1 MIRGTTPVIVLNLSM
16 EMQFDTLYV
25 TFQQKK
31 KTVFEKTL
39 SDVLLKNN
47 QIVISLTQ
55 ADTLSLDSK
64 EVVFIQLRGKIG
76 EKAYASKIVKTLV
89 SDILKDGEI

>member
-1 MIRGTTPVIVLNLSM
+1 MIRGTTPVIILNLPM
-16 EMQFDTLYV
+16 EMQFDALYV

-39 SDVLLKNN
+39 SDVLLKDN

-64 EVVFIQLRGKIG
+64 EVVSIQLRGKS
-76 EKAYASKIVKTLV
+76 EKRLTLQR
-89 SDILKDGEI
+89 LCRRWFLTF

>member
-1 MIRGTTPVIVLNLSM
+1 MIRGTTPVIILNLPM

-25 TFQQKK
+25 TFQQNR

-55 ADTLSLDSK
+55 TDTLSLDSK
-64 EVVFIQLRGKIG
+64 EVVSIQLRGKIG
-76 EKAYASKIVKTLV
+76 EKVYASKIIQTLV

>member
-1 MIRGTTPVIVLNLSM
+1 MIRGTTPVIVLNLPM

-64 EVVFIQLRGKIG
+64 EVVSIQLRGKIG

>member
-1 MIRGTTPVIVLNLSM
+1 MIRGTTPVIVLNLPM
-16 EMQFDTLYV
+16 EMQFDALYV

-39 SDVLLKNN
+39 SDVLLKDN
-47 QIVISLTQ
+47 QIAISLTQ
-55 ADTLSLDSK
+55 TDTLSLDSK
-64 EVVFIQLRGKIG
+64 EVVSIQLRGKIG
-76 EKAYASKIVKTLV
+76 EKAYASKIVQTLV